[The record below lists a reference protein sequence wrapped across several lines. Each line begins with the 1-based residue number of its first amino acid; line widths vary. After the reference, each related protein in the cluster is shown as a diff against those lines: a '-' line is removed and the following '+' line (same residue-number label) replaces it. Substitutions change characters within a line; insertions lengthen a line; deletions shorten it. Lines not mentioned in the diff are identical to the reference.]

1 MGILKDNQK
10 TQIRY
15 ECEEVILYE
24 PTKTQLDELKHLIY
38 ENTQMDLDT
47 GVATTEYSYD
57 IMRYIFKFYTTI
69 GDEVDELNDDELE
82 DLIENGNHKIQGLM
96 RAITE
101 MLREIAEGSL
111 YELESIIRTYNEQ
124 KKANKLLERADKL
137 KKELEEKV
145 NIKVDKLVENQKEI
159 ENLEKEK
166 NKK

>member
-1 MGILKDNQK
+1 MGILRDNQK

-24 PTKTQLDELKHLIY
+24 PTNTKLAELKHIVY
-38 ENTQMDLDT
+38 ENTKMDLEK

-69 GDEVDELNDDELE
+69 GDEVDELTDDELE

-101 MLREIAEGSL
+101 MLREIASDSL
-111 YELESIIRTYNEQ
+111 YELESAIKTYNEQ
-124 KKANKLLERADKL
+124 KKADELLQKANKL
-137 KKELEEKV
+137 KKELEEKI
-145 NIKVDKLVENQKEI
+145 NVDKIIENQKEI
-159 ENLEKEK
+159 EKLEKEK
-166 NKK
+166 DMK

>member
-1 MGILKDNQK
+1 MGILRDNQK

-24 PTKTQLDELKHLIY
+24 PTKNQLAELKHIVY
-38 ENTQMDLDT
+38 ENTKMDLEK

-69 GDEVDELNDDELE
+69 GDEVDELTDDELE

-101 MLREIAEGSL
+101 MLREIASDSL
-111 YELESIIRTYNEQ
+111 YELESAIKTYNEQ
-124 KKANKLLERADKL
+124 KKADELLQKANKL
-137 KKELEEKV
+137 KKELEEKI
-145 NIKVDKLVENQKEI
+145 NVDKIIENQKEI
-159 ENLEKEK
+159 EKLEKEK
-166 NKK
+166 DIK

>member
-1 MGILKDNQK
+1 MGILRDNQK

-24 PTKTQLDELKHLIY
+24 PTKNQLAELKHIVY
-38 ENTQMDLDT
+38 ENTKMDLEK

-69 GDEVDELNDDELE
+69 GDEVDDLTDDELE

-101 MLREIAEGSL
+101 MLREIASDSL
-111 YELESIIRTYNEQ
+111 YELESAIKTYNEQ
-124 KKANKLLERADKL
+124 KKADELLQKANKL
-137 KKELEEKV
+137 KKELEEKI
-145 NIKVDKLVENQKEI
+145 NVDKIIENQKEI
-159 ENLEKEK
+159 EKLEKEK
-166 NKK
+166 DMK

>member
-1 MGILKDNQK
+1 MGILRDNQK

-24 PTKTQLDELKHLIY
+24 PTNAQLAELKHIVY
-38 ENTQMDLDT
+38 ENTTMDLEK

-69 GDEVDELNDDELE
+69 GDEVDELTDDELE

-101 MLREIAEGSL
+101 MLR
-111 YELESIIRTYNEQ
+111 
-124 KKANKLLERADKL
+124 
-137 KKELEEKV
+137 
-145 NIKVDKLVENQKEI
+145 
-159 ENLEKEK
+159 
-166 NKK
+166 

>member
-1 MGILKDNQK
+1 MGILRDNQK

-24 PTKTQLDELKHLIY
+24 PTNTQLAELKHIVY
-38 ENTQMDLDT
+38 ENTKMDLEK

-69 GDEVDELNDDELE
+69 GDEVDELTDDELG

-101 MLREIAEGSL
+101 MLREIASDSL
-111 YELESIIRTYNEQ
+111 YELESAIKTYNEQ
-124 KKANKLLERADKL
+124 KKADELLQKANKL
-137 KKELEEKV
+137 KKELEEKI
-145 NIKVDKLVENQKEI
+145 NVDKIIENQKEI
-159 ENLEKEK
+159 EKLEKEK
-166 NKK
+166 DMK

>member
-1 MGILKDNQK
+1 MGILRDNQK

-24 PTKTQLDELKHLIY
+24 PTKTQLAELKHIVY
-38 ENTQMDLDT
+38 ENTKMDLEK

-69 GDEVDELNDDELE
+69 GDEVDELTDDELE

-101 MLREIAEGSL
+101 MLREIASDSL
-111 YELESIIRTYNEQ
+111 YELESAIKTYNEQ
-124 KKANKLLERADKL
+124 KKADELLQKANKL
-137 KKELEEKV
+137 KKELEEKI
-145 NIKVDKLVENQKEI
+145 NVDKIIENQKEI
-159 ENLEKEK
+159 EKLEKEK
-166 NKK
+166 DKK

>member
-1 MGILKDNQK
+1 MGILRDNQK

-24 PTKTQLDELKHLIY
+24 PTNTQLAELKHIVY
-38 ENTQMDLDT
+38 ENTKMDLEK

-69 GDEVDELNDDELE
+69 GDEVDELTDDELE

-101 MLREIAEGSL
+101 MLREIASDSL
-111 YELESIIRTYNEQ
+111 YELESAIKTYNEQ
-124 KKANKLLERADKL
+124 KKADELLQKATKL
-137 KKELEEKV
+137 KKELEEKI
-145 NIKVDKLVENQKEI
+145 NVDKIIENQKEI
-159 ENLEKEK
+159 EKLEKEK
-166 NKK
+166 DMK

>member
-1 MGILKDNQK
+1 MGILRDNQK

-24 PTKTQLDELKHLIY
+24 PTKNQLAELKHIVY
-38 ENTQMDLDT
+38 ENTKMDLEK

-69 GDEVDELNDDELE
+69 GDEVDELTDDELE

-101 MLREIAEGSL
+101 MLREIASNSL
-111 YELESIIRTYNEQ
+111 YELESAIKTYNEQ
-124 KKANKLLERADKL
+124 KKADELLQKANKL
-137 KKELEEKV
+137 KKELEEKI
-145 NIKVDKLVENQKEI
+145 NVDKIIENQKEI
-159 ENLEKEK
+159 EKLEKEK
-166 NKK
+166 DMK

>member
-1 MGILKDNQK
+1 MGILRDNQK

-24 PTKTQLDELKHLIY
+24 PTNAQLAELKHIEY
-38 ENTQMDLDT
+38 ENTKLDLEK

-69 GDEVDELNDDELE
+69 GDEVDELTDDELE

-101 MLREIAEGSL
+101 MLREIASDSL
-111 YELESIIRTYNEQ
+111 YELESAIKTYNEQ
-124 KKANKLLERADKL
+124 KKADELLQKANKL
-137 KKELEEKV
+137 KKELEEKI
-145 NIKVDKLVENQKEI
+145 NVDKIIENQKEI
-159 ENLEKEK
+159 EKLEKDMK
-166 NKK
+166 

>member
-1 MGILKDNQK
+1 MGILRDNQK

-24 PTKTQLDELKHLIY
+24 PTKSQLAELKHIVY
-38 ENTQMDLDT
+38 ENTKMDLEK

-69 GDEVDELNDDELE
+69 GDEVDELTDDELE

-101 MLREIAEGSL
+101 MLREIASDSL
-111 YELESIIRTYNEQ
+111 YELESAIKTYNEQ
-124 KKANKLLERADKL
+124 KKADELLQKANKL
-137 KKELEEKV
+137 KKELEEKI
-145 NIKVDKLVENQKEI
+145 NVDKIIENQKEI
-159 ENLEKEK
+159 EKLEKEK
-166 NKK
+166 DKK

>member
-1 MGILKDNQK
+1 MGILRDNQK

-24 PTKTQLDELKHLIY
+24 PTNTQLAELKHIVY
-38 ENTQMDLDT
+38 ENTKMDLGK

-69 GDEVDELNDDELE
+69 GDEVDELTDDELE

-101 MLREIAEGSL
+101 MLREIASNSL
-111 YELESIIRTYNEQ
+111 YELESAIKTYNEQ
-124 KKANKLLERADKL
+124 KKADELLQKANKL
-137 KKELEEKV
+137 KKELEEKI
-145 NIKVDKLVENQKEI
+145 NVDKIIENQKEI
-159 ENLEKEK
+159 EKLEKEK
-166 NKK
+166 NNK

>member
-1 MGILKDNQK
+1 MGILRDNQK

-24 PTKTQLDELKHLIY
+24 PTKSQLVELKHIVY
-38 ENTQMDLDT
+38 ENTKMDLEK

-69 GDEVDELNDDELE
+69 GDEVDELTDDELE

-101 MLREIAEGSL
+101 MLREIASNSL
-111 YELESIIRTYNEQ
+111 YELESAIKTYNEQ
-124 KKANKLLERADKL
+124 KKADELLQKANKL
-137 KKELEEKV
+137 KKELEEKI
-145 NIKVDKLVENQKEI
+145 NVDKIIENQKEI
-159 ENLEKEK
+159 EKLEKEK
-166 NKK
+166 DMK

>member
-1 MGILKDNQK
+1 MGILRDNQK

-24 PTKTQLDELKHLIY
+24 PTKSQLAELKHVVY
-38 ENTQMDLDT
+38 ENTKMDLEK

-69 GDEVDELNDDELE
+69 GDEVDELTDDELE

-101 MLREIAEGSL
+101 MLREIASNSL
-111 YELESIIRTYNEQ
+111 YELESAIKTYNEQ
-124 KKANKLLERADKL
+124 KKADELLQKANKL
-137 KKELEEKV
+137 KKELEEKI
-145 NIKVDKLVENQKEI
+145 NVDKIIENQKEI
-159 ENLEKEK
+159 EKLEKEK
-166 NKK
+166 DMK

>member
-1 MGILKDNQK
+1 MGILRDNQK

-24 PTKTQLDELKHLIY
+24 PTKSQLAELKHVVY
-38 ENTQMDLDT
+38 ENTKMDLEK

-69 GDEVDELNDDELE
+69 GDEVDELTDNELE

-101 MLREIAEGSL
+101 MLREIASDSL
-111 YELESIIRTYNEQ
+111 YELESAIKTYNEQ
-124 KKANKLLERADKL
+124 KKADELLQKATKL
-137 KKELEEKV
+137 KKELEEKI
-145 NIKVDKLVENQKEI
+145 NVDKIIENQKEI
-159 ENLEKEK
+159 EKLEKEK
-166 NKK
+166 DMK

>member
-1 MGILKDNQK
+1 MGILRDNQK

-24 PTKTQLDELKHLIY
+24 PTNTQLAELKHIVY
-38 ENTQMDLDT
+38 ENTKMDLEK

-69 GDEVDELNDDELE
+69 GDEVDELTDDELE

-101 MLREIAEGSL
+101 MLREIASNSL
-111 YELESIIRTYNEQ
+111 YELESAIKTYNEQ
-124 KKANKLLERADKL
+124 KKADELLQKANKL
-137 KKELEEKV
+137 KKELEEKI
-145 NIKVDKLVENQKEI
+145 NVDKIIENQKEI
-159 ENLEKEK
+159 EKLEKEK
-166 NKK
+166 DMK

>member
-1 MGILKDNQK
+1 MGILRDNQK

-24 PTKTQLDELKHLIY
+24 PTKTQLAELKHIVY
-38 ENTQMDLDT
+38 ENTKMDLEK

-69 GDEVDELNDDELE
+69 GDEVDELTDDELE

-101 MLREIAEGSL
+101 MLREIASDSL
-111 YELESIIRTYNEQ
+111 YELESAIKTYNEQ
-124 KKANKLLERADKL
+124 KKADELLQRANKL
-137 KKELEEKV
+137 KKELEEKI
-145 NIKVDKLVENQKEI
+145 NVDKIIENQKEI
-159 ENLEKEK
+159 EKLEKEK
-166 NKK
+166 DMK

>member
-1 MGILKDNQK
+1 MRIK

-24 PTKTQLDELKHLIY
+24 PTKSQLAELKHIVY
-38 ENTQMDLDT
+38 ENTKMDLEK

-69 GDEVDELNDDELE
+69 GDEVDELTDDELE

-101 MLREIAEGSL
+101 MLREIASNSL
-111 YELESIIRTYNEQ
+111 YELESAIKTYNEQ
-124 KKANKLLERADKL
+124 KKADELLQKANKL
-137 KKELEEKV
+137 KKELEEKM
-145 NIKVDKLVENQKEI
+145 NLNNKKLDLKK
-159 ENLEKEK
+159 LLK
-166 NKK
+166 NKKN

>member
-1 MGILKDNQK
+1 MGILRDNQK

-24 PTKTQLDELKHLIY
+24 PTKTQLAELKHIVY
-38 ENTQMDLDT
+38 ENTKMDLEK

-69 GDEVDELNDDELE
+69 GDEVDELTDDELE

-101 MLREIAEGSL
+101 MLREIASNSL
-111 YELESIIRTYNEQ
+111 YELESAIKTYNEQ
-124 KKANKLLERADKL
+124 KKADELLQKANKL
-137 KKELEEKV
+137 KKELEEKI
-145 NIKVDKLVENQKEI
+145 NVDKIIENQKEI
-159 ENLEKEK
+159 EKLEKEK
-166 NKK
+166 DNK

>member
-1 MGILKDNQK
+1 MGILRDNQK

-24 PTKTQLDELKHLIY
+24 PTNTQLAELKHIVY
-38 ENTQMDLDT
+38 ENTKMDLEK

-69 GDEVDELNDDELE
+69 GDEVDELTDDELE

-101 MLREIAEGSL
+101 MLREIASDSL
-111 YELESIIRTYNEQ
+111 YELESAIKTYNEQ
-124 KKANKLLERADKL
+124 KKADELLQKANKL
-137 KKELEEKV
+137 KKELEEKI
-145 NIKVDKLVENQKEI
+145 NVDKIIENQKEI
-159 ENLEKEK
+159 EKLEKEK
-166 NKK
+166 DMK

>member
-24 PTKTQLDELKHLIY
+24 PTNTQLAELKHIVY
-38 ENTQMDLDT
+38 ENTKMDLEK

-69 GDEVDELNDDELE
+69 GDEVDELTDDELE
-82 DLIENGNHKIQGLM
+82 NLIENGNHKIQGLM

-101 MLREIAEGSL
+101 MLREIASDSL
-111 YELESIIRTYNEQ
+111 YELESAIKTYNEQ
-124 KKANKLLERADKL
+124 KKADELLQKANKL
-137 KKELEEKV
+137 KKELEEKI
-145 NIKVDKLVENQKEI
+145 NVDKIIENQKEI
-159 ENLEKEK
+159 EKLEKEK
-166 NKK
+166 DMK

>member
-1 MGILKDNQK
+1 MGILRNNQK

-24 PTKTQLDELKHLIY
+24 PTKSQLAELKHVVY
-38 ENTQMDLDT
+38 ENTKMDLEK

-69 GDEVDELNDDELE
+69 GDEVDELTDDELE

-101 MLREIAEGSL
+101 MLREIASDSL
-111 YELESIIRTYNEQ
+111 YELESAIKTYNEQ
-124 KKANKLLERADKL
+124 KKADELLQKANKL
-137 KKELEEKV
+137 KKELEEKI
-145 NIKVDKLVENQKEI
+145 NVDKIIENQKEI
-159 ENLEKEK
+159 EKLEKEK
-166 NKK
+166 DNK

>member
-1 MGILKDNQK
+1 MGILRDNQK

-24 PTKTQLDELKHLIY
+24 PTNTQLAELKHIVY
-38 ENTQMDLDT
+38 ENTKMDLEK

-69 GDEVDELNDDELE
+69 GDEVDELTDDELE

-101 MLREIAEGSL
+101 MLREIASNSL
-111 YELESIIRTYNEQ
+111 YELESAIKTYNEQ
-124 KKANKLLERADKL
+124 KKADELLQKANKLKR
-137 KKELEEKV
+137 ELEEKI
-145 NIKVDKLVENQKEI
+145 NVDKIIENQKEI
-159 ENLEKEK
+159 EKLEKEK
-166 NKK
+166 DMK

>member
-1 MGILKDNQK
+1 MGILRDNQK

-24 PTKTQLDELKHLIY
+24 PTKTQLAELKHIVY
-38 ENTQMDLDT
+38 ENTKMDLEK

-69 GDEVDELNDDELE
+69 GDEVDELTDDELE

-101 MLREIAEGSL
+101 MLREIASNSL
-111 YELESIIRTYNEQ
+111 YELESAIKTYNEQ
-124 KKANKLLERADKL
+124 KKADELLQKANKL
-137 KKELEEKV
+137 KKELEEKI
-145 NIKVDKLVENQKEI
+145 NVDKIIENQKEI
-159 ENLEKEK
+159 EKLEKEK
-166 NKK
+166 DLK

>member
-1 MGILKDNQK
+1 MGILRDNQK

-24 PTKTQLDELKHLIY
+24 PTNTQLAELKHIVY
-38 ENTQMDLDT
+38 ENTKMDLEK

-69 GDEVDELNDDELE
+69 GDEVDELTDDELE

-101 MLREIAEGSL
+101 MLREIASNSL
-111 YELESIIRTYNEQ
+111 YELESAIKTYNEQ
-124 KKANKLLERADKL
+124 KKADELLQKANKL
-137 KKELEEKV
+137 KKELEEKI
-145 NIKVDKLVENQKEI
+145 NVDKIIENQKEI
-159 ENLEKEK
+159 EKLEKEK
-166 NKK
+166 DNK

>member
-1 MGILKDNQK
+1 MGILRDNQK

-24 PTKTQLDELKHLIY
+24 PTNTQLAELKHIVY
-38 ENTQMDLDT
+38 ENTKMDLEK

-69 GDEVDELNDDELE
+69 GDEVDELTDDELE

-101 MLREIAEGSL
+101 MLREITSNSL
-111 YELESIIRTYNEQ
+111 YELESAIKTYNEQ
-124 KKANKLLERADKL
+124 KKADELLQKANKL
-137 KKELEEKV
+137 KKELEEKI
-145 NIKVDKLVENQKEI
+145 NVDKIIENQKEI
-159 ENLEKEK
+159 EKLEKEK
-166 NKK
+166 DMK

>member
-1 MGILKDNQK
+1 MGILRDNQK

-24 PTKTQLDELKHLIY
+24 PTNTQLAELKHIVY
-38 ENTQMDLDT
+38 ENTNMDLEK

-69 GDEVDELNDDELE
+69 GDEVDELTDDELE

-101 MLREIAEGSL
+101 MLREIASNSL
-111 YELESIIRTYNEQ
+111 YELESAIKTYNEQ
-124 KKANKLLERADKL
+124 KKADELLQKANKL
-137 KKELEEKV
+137 KKELEEKI
-145 NIKVDKLVENQKEI
+145 NIDKIIENQKEI
-159 ENLEKEK
+159 EKLEKEK
-166 NKK
+166 DMK